1 MTYQVSDPR
10 QSIFDVTV
18 QNCGTV
24 EQLFA
29 FLELNGLDINSD
41 LFPGKVVRVV
51 ATLPDRAR
59 EVADYFAEK
68 KLKVVGS
75 LQAATPDLPPEDF
88 DGHDFDTNDFYAG

>member
-29 FLELNGLDINSD
+29 FLDLNGLDINSD
-41 LFPGKVVRVV
+41 LFPGKVVQVV
-51 ATLPDRAR
+51 TDLPDRAR
-59 EVADYFAEK
+59 EVVDYFAER
-68 KLKVVGS
+68 KLKIVNS
-75 LQAATPDLPPEDF
+75 LQAASPNLPPEDF
-88 DGHDFDTNDFYAG
+88 DARDFDNNDFYAG